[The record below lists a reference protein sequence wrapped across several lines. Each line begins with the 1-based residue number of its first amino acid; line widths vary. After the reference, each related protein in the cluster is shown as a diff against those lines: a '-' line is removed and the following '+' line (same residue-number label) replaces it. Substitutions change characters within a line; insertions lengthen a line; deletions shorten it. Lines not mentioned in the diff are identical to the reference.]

1 MRPRTL
7 LILLSTITVL
17 MLAATVLLYL
27 ARPQFRAENYA
38 YQTVPSGDL
47 PKLWEAPDFAFP
59 DQRGQVVTRA
69 GLRGRPWI
77 VDFFFTQCTAVCPVM
92 TARFVLLQERLAGV
106 DVRFVSISVDPAH
119 DTPAALAA
127 YAAAWNA
134 TETRWTLLA
143 TEPATLARAVDGFHV
158 TAEPDSDVANPI
170 IHSSVFLLIDGDG
183 WIRGVYDSNDDS
195 AQRRLVDD
203 ARRLAAAPG
212 AAQAGEAAPA
222 AAGPPAPRRTRYQA
236 LGCAGCHTNPRV
248 APALDN
254 LLGRSVRLKDG
265 MTLVADRAYLRR
277 AILAPGA
284 EVVAGYVPLMPGYRG
299 ALSDAELEELLDEV
313 AAMRTPGAPAA
324 DTTAVGLALD
334 PVCDMQVRAA
344 PDAIQA
350 KFGNQ
355 VVYFCCES
363 CREHF
368 LAEPVKYLAHLR
380 KAAPAA
386 HP

>member
-7 LILLSTITVL
+7 LFLLCTITVL
-17 MLAATVLLYL
+17 MLAATLLLYL
-27 ARPQFRAENYA
+27 ARPQFRAENFA
-38 YQTVPSGDL
+38 YQTIGNGEL

-59 DQRGQVVTRA
+59 DQRGHVVTRA

-77 VDFFFTQCTAVCPVM
+77 ADFFFTQCTAVCPVM

-119 DTPAALAA
+119 DTPAGLAA

-143 TEPATLARAVDGFHV
+143 TESAALARAVDGFHV
-158 TAEPDSDVANPI
+158 TAEPDSDATNPI

-183 WIRGVYDSNDDS
+183 WIRGVYDSNDES
-195 AQRRLVDD
+195 AQRRLVED
-203 ARRLAAAPG
+203 AQRLAAAAG
-212 AAQAGEAAPA
+212 AGQTGKAAPTA
-222 AAGPPAPRRTRYQA
+222 AVPTAPRRTRYQA

-265 MTLVADRAYLRR
+265 MTLIADRAYLRR
-277 AILAPGA
+277 AILEPGA
-284 EVVAGYVPLMPGYRG
+284 DIVAGYVPLMPGYGG
-299 ALSDAELEELLDEV
+299 ALDDAALEELLDEL

-324 DTTAVGLALD
+324 DTTAVELAPD

-344 PDAIQA
+344 PEAIQA
-350 KFGNQ
+350 NFGRQ
-355 VVYFCCES
+355 IVYFCSES

-380 KAAPAA
+380 KSAPAA
-386 HP
+386 RP